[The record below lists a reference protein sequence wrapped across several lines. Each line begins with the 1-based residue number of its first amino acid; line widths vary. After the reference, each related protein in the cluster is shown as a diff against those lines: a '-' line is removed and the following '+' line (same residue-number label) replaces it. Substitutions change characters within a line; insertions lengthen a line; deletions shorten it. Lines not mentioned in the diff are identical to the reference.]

1 MPIYRTSKARENILA
16 RIRKELG
23 NERLPMPYP
32 DAEINHNPVFASED
46 LADEEVFALN
56 FSKTGGKFVY
66 CDNEQELIE
75 NLCMLVGAQEWKTV
89 LCNHA
94 RLLRLFANNKI
105 ELLQNADTTLE
116 DADACITDCEFA
128 VARTGSF
135 LFSSRQQMGRT
146 STVFYPIHIVLVFA
160 DQVVR
165 DIEDGMTE
173 LRKKYGAQLPS
184 MISLAT
190 GPSRTA
196 DIEKTLVVGVH
207 GPKEVYCFFVNSF
220 A

>member
-1 MPIYRTSKARENILA
+1 MA

-23 NERLPMPYP
+23 NEQLPMPYP

-46 LADEEVFALN
+46 LLDEELFALN

-75 NLCMLVGAQEWKTV
+75 NLCLLIGAQEWKTV
-89 LCNHA
+89 LCNNT

-105 ELLQNADTTLE
+105 DLLHNANTAVE
-116 DADACITDCEFA
+116 DADACVTDCEFA
-128 VARTGSF
+128 VSRTGSF

-146 STVFYPIHIVLVFA
+146 STVFYPVHIVLVFA
-160 DQVVR
+160 DQVVH
-165 DIEDGMTE
+165 DIDDGMTE